1 MTSKRITAITSTA
14 AAIISRWLALV
25 ALSLVTI
32 TACSSAAAQNLSGV
46 YGGGNCPMKLTFR
59 PKGVVYI
66 DVVQEIFGS
75 KPPEMPG
82 QYNVDGDKVA
92 VTTATGGVVFTRKG
106 NTLEE
111 SATLMGRD
119 TTFVCTKLT
128 DEVLAQMAAKCFQYD
143 PHAPTSYN
151 KNNVCF
157 DTGPVPVLPAIL
169 PAYFAGSGTTL
180 PETVTV
186 SVAKGGPGWKAGQV
200 QGAVAS
206 TMANDFSVKGNPALL
221 LVHVSPDGR
230 VDYPHVWAL
239 SSDVY
244 TYAEHAK
251 NIAIS
256 LHWHPAQKNG
266 KAVESFVVWEF
277 QGVPPAAFGF
287 ISINVT
293 ERKGCYQILID
304 GQTVLAINC
313 VATEAAPSVLPLL
326 ASYPIRVG
334 QHTITVRNF
343 SNAATDTVLVS
354 AGSTLVKSYDLV
366 MRTKGK

>member
-1 MTSKRITAITSTA
+1 MKTHMQ
-14 AAIISRWLALV
+14 RWLALG
-25 ALSLVTI
+25 ALSVVAI
-32 TACSSAAAQNLSGV
+32 TASTRAAAQNLSGV

-66 DVVQEIFGS
+66 DVVQADFLGT

-111 SATLMGRD
+111 SATLLGKD
-119 TTFVCTKLT
+119 TTIVCTKLT
-128 DEVLAQMAAKCFQYD
+128 DEVLAQMAAKCYQYD

-157 DTGPVPVLPAIL
+157 DTAPVPVLPAIL
-169 PAYFAGSGTTL
+169 PAYFRGSGAPL

-206 TMANDFSVKGNPALL
+206 TMAKDFSVKPSPALL
-221 LVHVSPDGR
+221 LLLVSPNGR
-230 VDYPHVWAL
+230 VDGRKIWAL
-239 SSDVY
+239 SSDVG

-251 NIAIS
+251 DIAAS

-266 KAVESFVVWEF
+266 KAVESFVSWEF

-304 GQTVLAINC
+304 GQTVLAISC
-313 VATEAAPSVLPLL
+313 VATEVATSFLTLL
-326 ASYPIRVG
+326 KSYPIRVG

-343 SNAATDTVLVS
+343 SNAATDTVLIS
-354 AGSTLVKSYDLV
+354 AGSTVVKSYDLV
-366 MRTKGK
+366 MRTKGN

>member
-1 MTSKRITAITSTA
+1 
-14 AAIISRWLALV
+14 
-25 ALSLVTI
+25 
-32 TACSSAAAQNLSGV
+32 
-46 YGGGNCPMKLTFR
+46 MKLTFR

-66 DVVQEIFGS
+66 DVVQEILGT

-111 SATLMGRD
+111 RMTLMGRD
-119 TTFVCTKLT
+119 TTIVCTKLT
-128 DEVLAQMAAKCFQYD
+128 DEVLAQMAAKCYQYD

-151 KNNVCF
+151 KDNVCF
-157 DTGPVPVLPAIL
+157 DTGPVPIL
-169 PAYFAGSGTTL
+169 PAYFAGLGAPL

-206 TMANDFSVKGNPALL
+206 TMATDFSVKGNPALL
-221 LVHVSPDGR
+221 LLHVSPDGR

-293 ERKGCYQILID
+293 ERLGCYQTLID
-304 GQTVLAINC
+304 GHGVLRAPPC
-313 VATEAAPSVLPLL
+313 LATEAAPSVLTLL

-334 QHTITVRNF
+334 QHTITVSNF
-343 SNAATDTVLVS
+343 SNTVTDTVRVS
-354 AGSTLVKSYDLV
+354 AGSTVVKSYDLV